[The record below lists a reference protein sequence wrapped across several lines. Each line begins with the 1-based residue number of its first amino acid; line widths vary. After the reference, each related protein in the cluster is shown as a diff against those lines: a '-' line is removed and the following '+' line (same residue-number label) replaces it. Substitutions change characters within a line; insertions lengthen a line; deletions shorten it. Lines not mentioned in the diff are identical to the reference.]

1 MMHPFLPLNPLQP
14 RPKSCMASEGLK
26 KQIPSSNLILTDV
39 GRPVAHIVS
48 NLVGY
53 SSLVADVQA
62 VLDTLVSKEVP
73 VQTAEGKAVA
83 PLTPEAQ
90 ADVEAG
96 LGKYWRMMAD
106 AREEAGDAAGASTA
120 LERSIGHYRAATTAR
135 SDCLA
140 ALNALIQLL
149 YRTGAADAE
158 IDALKAQLSRLKAKE
173 DSGGGE
179 AERSTFC

>member
-1 MMHPFLPLNPLQP
+1 M
-14 RPKSCMASEGLK
+14 R
-26 KQIPSSNLILTDV
+26 
-39 GRPVAHIVS
+39 RHIES
-48 NLVGY
+48 YAALSHGI
-53 SSLVADVQA
+53 
-62 VLDTLVSKEVP
+62 

-83 PLTPEAQ
+83 PLTPDVQ
-90 ADVEAG
+90 AGVEAG

-106 AREEAGDAAGASTA
+106 AREEAGDAVGASTA

-149 YRTGAADAE
+149 YRADAADAE
-158 IDALKAQLSRLKAKE
+158 ILALKAQLDRLKAKE
-173 DSGGGE
+173 DAGGGE